1 MSARPVGA
9 HPVRDAFDL
18 VEKRSADAL
27 IAHRVR
33 SYGSRHA

>member
-18 VEKRSADAL
+18 VEKRNVDAL

-33 SYGSRHA
+33 SYSSRRA